1 MSFFSHTLVSNT
13 NFWNILFWFIFTT
26 IVPGSLYYKFIT
38 FWWYSGWVKN
48 TIINF
53 ILDPWRYL
61 VQDEEAEK
69 KWNFLLKLSLSN
81 ASKTKLL
88 DGYNV
93 FATSS
98 VLPSPKDLK
107 GTVFVI
113 FWCWSFLYS
122 YSWWGKRIHKSLFME

>member
-1 MSFFSHTLVSNT
+1 M
-13 NFWNILFWFIFTT
+13 
-26 IVPGSLYYKFIT
+26 
-38 FWWYSGWVKN
+38 
-48 TIINF
+48 
-53 ILDPWRYL
+53 

-107 GTVFVI
+107 GTVLVI
-113 FWCWSFLYS
+113 FLCSSFRYMYVINVIFLTLWRKYHS
-122 YSWWGKRIHKSLFME
+122 TLLTLEIGL